1 MRWDSDHV
9 VLLDDETREICKEI
23 VRCGGLDGSVNIA
36 LDYFDASIN
45 RVAAW
50 TVGIRNVQKALLMAL
65 VTPHG
70 QLKAL
75 QDTGDFTSLLV
86 MQEELKTLPF
96 GEIWSEYCRR
106 CGVPCDGEWLAD
118 VKQYEKDMLLKRV

>member
-1 MRWDSDHV
+1 MRKIV
-9 VLLDDETREICKEI
+9 ITLL
-23 VRCGGLDGSVNIA
+23 LS
-36 LDYFDASIN
+36 
-45 RVAAW
+45 
-50 TVGIRNVQKALLMAL
+50 ALLMPATL
-65 VTPHG
+65 LADSYTSLWKQYAAAQKKDLPQT
-70 QLKAL
+70 QLKVL

-118 VKQYEKDMLLKRV
+118 VKQYEKDVLLKRV